1 MCSRSTR
8 RSCTGPRPLS
18 NAELADD
25 QCVPDFPDSTFEVGF
40 TPFVDVS
47 ILFPDGS
54 TNCVYQTAAS
64 FDMSPLRQF
73 PGTVITNAAVRYDE
87 QIIKLR
93 DPDGY
98 EPVDGTPDVFPG
110 AVVGTCL
117 GRIGI
122 PSQDWSEGR
131 GLIPNESDDTLQR
144 FAGPVWDVTNQA
156 SHWYLYPDEP
166 NLGLLFAGYDEGGDF
181 SNMAECVSVINHI
194 QLIVELVS
202 SDPTPTPTPNL
213 AQRAE
218 SNANAAMPPTSTPAS
233 FHRLGGV
240 VSLVPTQTPAVNPGA
255 VLKAL
260 PDLVVTA
267 VDIAGSAGA
276 ALRRNDIHRAYQE
289 PRVRGVAR
297 AGGRRAQRRRHR
309 PRQRHRG
316 SARRRS

>member
-1 MCSRSTR
+1 M
-8 RSCTGPRPLS
+8 
-18 NAELADD
+18 
-25 QCVPDFPDSTFEVGF
+25 
-40 TPFVDVS
+40 
-47 ILFPDGS
+47 
-54 TNCVYQTAAS
+54 
-64 FDMSPLRQF
+64 
-73 PGTVITNAAVRYDE
+73 
-87 QIIKLR
+87 
-93 DPDGY
+93 
-98 EPVDGTPDVFPG
+98 
-110 AVVGTCL
+110 VGTCL

-194 QLIVELVS
+194 QLIVELAS
-202 SDPTPTPTPNL
+202 SDPTPTPTPTL

-240 VSLVPTQTPAVNPGA
+240 VSLVPTQTPAINPGA

-260 PDLVVTA
+260 PDPSWSRPSTCPAPEPAPHCGVMTFTAHIKNLVSAASPEPVVVA
-267 VDIAGSAGA
+267 LSVDGTGHGSGTVGA
-276 ALRRNDIHRAYQE
+276 L
-289 PRVRGVAR
+289 
-297 AGGRRAQRRRHR
+297 AGGPEATVSFPSVALSHGTHAFTVTVNGNQKVFESDFSNDTYSRDNLVCI
-309 PRQRHRG
+309 
-316 SARRRS
+316 